1 MTSRTVPLRH
11 LADVRVSNVDKKET
25 ADEIRVRLVN
35 YTDVYYGDRIV
46 PDLELMTATA
56 SRSQVKAFKLK
67 AGDILITKD
76 SESASDIGVPAFI
89 ERTASDLVCGYHL
102 AILRPKPK
110 KIDGRFL
117 YWAMNSDD
125 IRGQMESAATG
136 ITRFGLRRDVINQVK
151 IRLPSDAMQHAIV
164 NYLDTETAR
173 IDALISKKRRMIRLL
188 EQRWEA
194 WVRNLLG
201 SLKCAVVPLKRYW
214 RVIDCKHRTPT
225 YIDDGYPVVSPG
237 DAVPGRLDLD
247 RAHRF
252 VDEADFRDLA
262 GGIRCPKKGD
272 IIYSRNASIGIAS
285 YVDTDAPFCM
295 GQDVCLVTSDN
306 MDQLF
311 LMYVLNSVGL
321 DQLEEQKIGSTFSRV
336 NISQILD
343 IQVPVPDR
351 TAQQALGR
359 TLDLAASRRSRACS
373 ILEEQIDLLQERRQA
388 LIASVVTGEMP
399 MPRAAG

>member
-1 MTSRTVPLRH
+1 MTVRLKH
-11 LADVRVSNVDKKET
+11 LARLQGTCSSSHERPYVALEHVESWTGKLMGGVELPVLTPASRGMVTAEPGDVLFGKLRPYLAKSWVVDRPVLAST
-25 ADEIRVRLVN
+25 
-35 YTDVYYGDRIV
+35 
-46 PDLELMTATA
+46 ELMCMRPDESLDPRWLGYVISAVPFVQWASATSEGTRMPRTSWEKIGEYA
-56 SRSQVKAFKLK
+56 PWVPSR
-67 AGDILITKD
+67 AGQQTI
-76 SESASDIGVPAFI
+76 A
-89 ERTASDLVCGYHL
+89 
-102 AILRPKPK
+102 
-110 KIDGRFL
+110 
-117 YWAMNSDD
+117 
-125 IRGQMESAATG
+125 
-136 ITRFGLRRDVINQVK
+136 
-151 IRLPSDAMQHAIV
+151 
-164 NYLDTETAR
+164 NYLDAETAR
-173 IDALISKKRRMIRLL
+173 IYDLTYKKRRMIRLL

-359 TLDLAASRRSRACS
+359 TLDLAAWRRSRACS
-373 ILEEQIDLLQERRQA
+373 ILEEQIHLLQERRQA

-399 MPRAAG
+399 VPKTAA